1 MAKLFL
7 TDSEDVTAERLRE
20 ALSTRLSS
28 NYAVFV
34 RENSDS
40 VKVGKDALMAIIVE
54 AHPKKGRT
62 EFVTAYNPGSWALA
76 VPFMMLLLPIFLFV
90 YLPSHL
96 PVRLPAGFAGA
107 LRAGSRSDRGAQR
120 QVADNR
126 GAGLGP

>member
-1 MAKLFL
+1 MAKLSL

-90 YLPSHL
+90 YLRGSL
-96 PVRLPAGFAGA
+96 ERYELEAEVIEA
-107 LRAGSRSDRGAQR
+107 LRDKWPTIEEL
-120 QVADNR
+120 D
-126 GAGLGP
+126 